1 MVDVIYVYA
10 NPYDGT
16 VTLTKEE
23 LQELLDK
30 AFKQGYY
37 SRGYTYSSPWTTV
50 TTTPYCTTTTGSNI
64 TVNPCTITCNNTA
77 PSTLTA
83 DTGTQEDFSTY
94 TKSMQDSII
103 FTASESNAQYG
114 IGTNAN
120 A

>member
-50 TTTPYCTTTTGSNI
+50 TTTTPPYYTYTTTGAGI
-64 TVNPCTITCNNTA
+64 QTNPCTITC
-77 PSTLTA
+77 

-94 TKSMQDSII
+94 TKSSNDSII
-103 FTASESNAQYG
+103 FTSLESEAQYG

>member
-1 MVDVIYVYA
+1 MIDVIYVYA

-37 SRGYTYSSPWTTV
+37 SRGYTYSSPWTV
-50 TTTPYCTTTTGSNI
+50 TTTPSYTYTVADSSI
-64 TVNPCTITCNNTA
+64 TANPCTITCDNTV
-77 PSTLTA
+77 PSTLTMDA
-83 DTGTQEDFSTY
+83 GTQEDFSTY

-103 FTASESNAQYG
+103 FTSSEAEANYG
-114 IGTNAN
+114 IGTNQN

>member
-37 SRGYTYSSPWTTV
+37 SRGYIYSSPWTV
-50 TTTPYCTTTTGSNI
+50 TTTPYYTTSAGPKV

-94 TKSMQDSII
+94 TTSYHDSII
-103 FTASESNAQYG
+103 FTSSEAEANYG
-114 IGTNAN
+114 IGTNQN
-120 A
+120 I

>member
-37 SRGYTYSSPWTTV
+37 SRGYVYSSPWTTV
-50 TTTPYCTTTTGSNI
+50 TTTSAGPKVP
-64 TVNPCTITCNNTA
+64 VNPCTITCNNTA

-83 DTGTQEDFSTY
+83 DAGTQEDFSTY

>member
-37 SRGYTYSSPWTTV
+37 SRGYTYGSPWTVTPTPYY
-50 TTTPYCTTTTGSNI
+50 TTTPGSNI
-64 TVNPCTITCNNTA
+64 TVNPCTITCDNTV

-83 DTGTQEDFSTY
+83 NAAGTQEDFSTY

-103 FTASESNAQYG
+103 FTSSEAEANYG
-114 IGTNAN
+114 IGTNQN
-120 A
+120 I

>member
-23 LQELLDK
+23 LQELLEK

-37 SRGYTYSSPWTTV
+37 SKGYIYSSPWTV
-50 TTTPYCTTTTGSNI
+50 TTTPYYTTSAGPKV

-77 PSTLTA
+77 SSTLTA

-120 A
+120 V